1 MCENLDSLKKQL
13 AEIMAGSTEENTGF
27 TDSVIDDRYGARH
40 GNSNERTKLTFIGN
54 LKQSVGDISISGEAN
69 RGFGFSMSS
78 NAFGPDRDTNLGRVR
93 GLLVLVMA
101 TAVSDKAKAIATAY
115 AKAVEL
121 LATQC
126 FAVSGSNITIGKGD
140 PEISFTMTNNVVE
153 VDFQL
158 QNCVP
163 RAGVVQLDLGVPYLV
178 SSGLAD
184 ILAGKDNTSFRGSEL
199 EVLVDGKFQS
209 VASMSRYASDER
221 DEETLGV
228 VTQEQLDGLIDVMV
242 KADKVELTKR
252 IVKEVLRNLAAHGE
266 VVVHR
271 ARTSGYREGSL
282 TIGIT
287 VGKHT
292 YNLDVHGL

>member
-1 MCENLDSLKKQL
+1 MCENLDSIKKQL

-27 TDSVIDDRYGARH
+27 IDSIVDDRYGSRN

-54 LKQSVGDISISGEAN
+54 LKHSVGGISISGEAN
-69 RGFGFSMSS
+69 RGFGFGMSS
-78 NAFGPDRDTNLGRVR
+78 NAFGPDRDLNLGRIR

-101 TAVSDKAKAIATAY
+101 SAVSDKAKAIATAY

-121 LATQC
+121 LVTQC
-126 FAVSGSNITIGKGD
+126 FAVGSSNITIGKGD
-140 PEISFTMTNNVVE
+140 PEINFTLTNNVIE

-163 RAGVVQLDLGVPYLV
+163 REGTVQLDIGVPYLV
-178 SSGLAD
+178 SSGMAD
-184 ILAGKDNTSFRGSEL
+184 ILAGKDNTAYRSSEL
-199 EVLVDGKFQS
+199 EVMINGKFRS
-209 VASMSRYASDER
+209 VATLSRYTADER
-221 DEETLGV
+221 DEDNQGV

-242 KADKVELTKR
+242 KADKVELIKR
-252 IVKEVLRNLAAHGE
+252 IVKEVLRNLAVHGD
-266 VVVHR
+266 VVVNR

-292 YNLDVHGL
+292 HNLDLHGL